1 MVAHKK
7 SFTERA
13 AEYSTLAFVLPVSTF
28 AGWLLGH
35 WLDKL
40 LGTGYLEIVCLILG
54 TVAGFVGLIR
64 QVTRDT
70 RDNDGG

>member
-1 MVAHKK
+1 MASKK

-40 LGTGYLEIVCLILG
+40 FHTGFLEVVCLILG
-54 TVAGFVGLIR
+54 TVAGFVSLIR
-64 QVTRDT
+64 QVTRDA
-70 RDNDGG
+70 RNNDGG